1 MEMKATLE
9 EDRAAIADNSSMRG
23 ASLTD
28 DGSGWSQEG
37 QAGIDAPI
45 EGHGPA
51 VPARVAL
58 QLKGCLPQRFGN
70 QECVDRTLFECRP
83 NHLLT
88 IGGLRMCLDELLQ
101 EGVHQLTLSVE
112 FDLPIMGPALSSS
125 SRSPLSLE

>member
-1 MEMKATLE
+1 M
-9 EDRAAIADNSSMRG
+9 
-23 ASLTD
+23 
-28 DGSGWSQEG
+28 
-37 QAGIDAPI
+37 PI

-88 IGGLRMCLDELLQ
+88 VGGLRMCLDELLQ

-112 FDLPIMGPALSSS
+112 FDLPHHGARIVEQFTKSTLVGIADIEG
-125 SRSPLSLE
+125 R